1 MKKFNLFKEI
11 IIVDKPALLHA
22 VNASKEFAIDI
33 FGNVHYEP
41 FPKRTAFIFQGKH
54 VPQAAISL
62 SPSSAPSLGSVLG
75 KNYQVLEDEDRVL
88 IKAFSNWQEIIKRN
102 LQEASY
108 DDTTADGVSEFSSK
122 DLEDIGWHAT
132 EFNIDYRTLVE
143 ELEEKCEGILLCIEQ
158 DDPYQF
164 SGLGFLSDDT
174 HAKEV
179 LFDFCR
185 SKIEEM
191 MQNDASYA
199 PQNLTEDEKEAAQ
212 FFGLLH

>member
-41 FPKRTAFIFQGKH
+41 FPKKTPFIFQGKH
-54 VPQAAISL
+54 APQAAISL
-62 SPSSAPSLGSVLG
+62 SPSSAPSLGNVLG